1 MNMRTKLPQIQK
13 VSGPGPSQNSTIAI
27 DPIKP
32 NYKKGRQ
39 GNKRKK
45 KSGPPNPDQRRAFHA
60 GLKFR
65 GTDVSTQ
72 RSFDVAL
79 GHPNVA
85 QRLHRTRDVKHEQET
100 VILTS
105 FNGTNRD
112 IPSPIRKVDPTGK
125 IGIKNFFEDTEKIAK
140 VV

>member
-1 MNMRTKLPQIQK
+1 MVKK
-13 VSGPGPSQNSTIAI
+13 CGAI
-27 DPIKP
+27 EILAWF
-32 NYKKGRQ
+32 
-39 GNKRKK
+39 
-45 KSGPPNPDQRRAFHA
+45 AF
-60 GLKFR
+60 
-65 GTDVSTQ
+65 
-72 RSFDVAL
+72 
-79 GHPNVA
+79 
-85 QRLHRTRDVKHEQET
+85 KHEQET